1 MRAAFCI
8 CVLVLG
14 VLVAPLN
21 SFAETQVLPTDKGTV
36 KVGLS
41 TVPETPAPG
50 AIKLKIDFLNPKT
63 GTTQDHIDYII
74 TVTKDGKSVFGPI
87 PLTHTSIG
95 TVTIPVELKE
105 KGEYKVTVDV
115 QGVLFVPTSEKATF
129 SVMVGKS
136 GTPATPPAKSDSAK
150 QSDAKASDKN
160 AKSGTAGKVPVKID
174 TKKTDAK
181 TTKPDSKSTKKAPPK
196 KP

>member
-1 MRAAFCI
+1 MRAVFCI
-8 CVLVLG
+8 CVLVFG
-14 VLVAPLN
+14 VLVAPFN
-21 SFAETQVLPTDKGTV
+21 SFAEMQVLPTDKGTV

-41 TVPETPAPG
+41 TVPQTPAPG
-50 AIKLKIDFLNPKT
+50 ATKLKIDFLNPKT
-63 GTTQDHIDYII
+63 GATQDHIDYII

-129 SVMVGKS
+129 GIMVGKS
-136 GTPATPPAKSDSAK
+136 GVPAPPA
-150 QSDAKASDKN
+150 N
-160 AKSGTAGKVPVKID
+160 PVE
-174 TKKTDAK
+174 
-181 TTKPDSKSTKKAPPK
+181 
-196 KP
+196 